1 MSFDRSNS
9 TQVIDMTARMSG
21 FTNNLDK
28 VINTKN
34 SQRSFGY

>member
-9 TQVIDMTARMSG
+9 NQVIDMTARMSG
-21 FTNNLDK
+21 FTNDLYK